1 MKTQKGSALGIIL
14 GVLGLL
20 FLVVALIAAIFF
32 HYKDRG
38 SDFQVKI
45 GSSYR
50 LAQSSLS
57 KYTLKMQDLKGLK
70 NMDTQA
76 LKDLLTS
83 SNTSRYG
90 ADGSQAAVQW
100 LKENNIPV
108 NNELVTKM
116 AVLIDSGR
124 DEYGVQQENLNA
136 DCTTFK
142 YELGR
147 SWSGLWYSIA
157 GRPDE
162 SNKKEFSLSMCD
174 LVLDAATVEAYETK
188 QAKSVF

>member
-1 MKTQKGSALGIIL
+1 MKTQKGSVLGIIL
-14 GVLGLL
+14 GVLGSL
-20 FLVVALIAAIFF
+20 FLIVALIAAIFF

-45 GSSYR
+45 GSKYR
-50 LAQSSLS
+50 VAQSGLS

-70 NMDTQA
+70 NMDTEA
-76 LKDLLTS
+76 VKSLLTA

-124 DEYGVQQENLNA
+124 DEYGVLQEDLNS

-147 SWSGLWYSIA
+147 SWSGMWYSIA

>member
-1 MKTQKGSALGIIL
+1 MKMQKGSALGIIL
-14 GVLGLL
+14 GVLGSL
-20 FLVVALIAAIFF
+20 FLIAALVAAIYF

-45 GSSYR
+45 GSAYR
-50 LAQSSLS
+50 LAQSALS

-70 NMDTQA
+70 NMDTEA
-76 LKDLLTS
+76 LKSLLTS

-90 ADGSQAAVQW
+90 ADGSQAAMQW

-108 NNELVTKM
+108 NNELVSKM

-124 DEYGVQQENLNA
+124 DEYGVAQENLNTP
-136 DCTTFK
+136 CTAFK
-142 YELGR
+142 FELGR
-147 SWSGLWYSIA
+147 SWSGAWYSLA

-162 SNKKEFSLSMCD
+162 SNKKEFSINMCD